1 MLREASRQHYLEK
14 REQRELKLL
23 ELNLKVGWD
32 FRSRSF
38 AIIASSSI
46 IIIDLLTISTH
57 SPTPF
62 FSAHYRMK
70 QSSSRGKLCLPRS
83 SSDANCK

>member
-46 IIIDLLTISTH
+46 IIIDKYLLTL
-57 SPTPF
+57 PLPF
-62 FSAHYRMK
+62 SLHIT
-70 QSSSRGKLCLPRS
+70 G
-83 SSDANCK
+83 